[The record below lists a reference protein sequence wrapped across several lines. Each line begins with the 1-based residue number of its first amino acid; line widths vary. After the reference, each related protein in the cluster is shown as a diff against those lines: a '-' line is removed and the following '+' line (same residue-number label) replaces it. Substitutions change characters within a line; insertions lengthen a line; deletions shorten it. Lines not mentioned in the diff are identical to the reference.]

1 VARDDEA
8 PREGFLRRLLSD
20 YRAFASLVGLLVYGV
35 VRVAY
40 DAYYTRLGV
49 FPEAVGLS
57 ETTILGRAALYLA
70 LTVSIAAIFGGI
82 WLMAVGGSIEQR
94 RRPRPRDPARR
105 RRRDPVTPSTLF
117 GATAVLAVLAAGVVS
132 LGGSFRSL
140 LGSYHLAY
148 FCVLRCK
155 FTVLTPTSFQQVET
169 TVQEHPGSRFTD
181 VGPAWLVAVPLAL
194 LLAAAAVGLVAAR
207 RGRWSANRVG
217 PYAVFGL
224 LAAASLLAGLAAPHV
239 IAVSE
244 NAANAGSGFV
254 DDNPGSVKWVV
265 FLLVLGAVFAGLLA
279 ALELL
284 AGAAPKRSP
293 WLIASFIAV
302 IPLMLGFMSPT
313 VPLFIED
320 EGGSALAAAVV
331 LWLALMAVTFWLWPN
346 PREARFRNM
355 AGLGGI
361 VALIVTLTLYLA
373 WERGTNLAKQAA
385 MGDQIFAKRFS
396 LLSVRANVVCLD
408 PQEEGTKLAFRRRPY
423 VYLGEAGGTLVLYD
437 YVVDRANETPTAFP
451 VRMSSSAVVVR
462 LAHYAPHGPKRIQW
476 VNWDCSQNA

>member
-1 VARDDEA
+1 LPKDDE
-8 PREGFLRRLLSD
+8 PRREGVLRRLLSD

-70 LTVSIAAIFGGI
+70 MTVSIAAIFGGL
-82 WLMAVGGSIEQR
+82 WLLAVGGSLEQR
-94 RRPRPRDPARR
+94 RKP
-105 RRRDPVTPSTLF
+105 RRRDPVTPTTLF
-117 GATAVLAVLAAGVVS
+117 GASAVLALLAAGLVA
-132 LGGSFRSL
+132 LGGGIRSL

-155 FTVLTPTSFQQVET
+155 FTVLTPTSFQQVEDAVRT
-169 TVQEHPGSRFTD
+169 GRAEHPGYRFTD
-181 VGPAWLVAVPLAL
+181 FGPAWLVAVPLL
-194 LLAAAAVGLVAAR
+194 LLVVGAVIGLVSAR
-207 RGRWSANRVG
+207 RGRWSERG
-217 PYAVFGL
+217 IRPYAVFAVF
-224 LAAASLLAGLAAPHV
+224 AAASLLAGLAAPHL

-244 NAANAGSGFV
+244 NASDVGSGLV
-254 DDNPGSVKWVV
+254 DGNPESVKWVV
-265 FLLVLGAVFAGLLA
+265 FVLAAGAVFAGLLA

-284 AGAAPKRSP
+284 AGDAPRQSP

-302 IPLMLGFMSPT
+302 IPLLLGFFAPT
-313 VPLFIED
+313 VPLFVED
-320 EGGSALAAAVV
+320 EGGSALAAAVI
-331 LWLALMAVTFWLWPN
+331 LWLALMAISFWLWPH
-346 PREARFRNM
+346 PREARLRTK
-355 AGLGGI
+355 AGLGFV
-361 VALIVTLTLYLA
+361 VAVIVTLTLYLA

-437 YVVDRANETPTAFP
+437 YVADRANERPTAFP

-462 LAHYAPHGPKRIQW
+462 LAHYAPNGPNKVRW

>member
-1 VARDDEA
+1 LAKDDE
-8 PREGFLRRLLSD
+8 PRREGVLRRLLSD
-20 YRAFASLVGLLVYGV
+20 YRAFASLLGLLVYGV

-94 RRPRPRDPARR
+94 RKPRH
-105 RRRDPVTPSTLF
+105 RDPVTPSTLF
-117 GATAVLAVLAAGVVS
+117 GATAVLAVLAAGVVA
-132 LGGSFRSL
+132 LGGSSRSL

-155 FTVLTPTSFQQVET
+155 FTVLTPTSFRQVES

-194 LLAAAAVGLVAAR
+194 LLVGAAVGLVAAR
-207 RGRWSANRVG
+207 RGRWNAKRVG

-224 LAAASLLAGLAAPHV
+224 LAAASLLAGLAAPHL

-254 DDNPGSVKWVV
+254 DDNPESVKWVV
-265 FLLVLGAVFAGLLA
+265 FLLVLGAVLAGLLA

-320 EGGSALAAAVV
+320 EGGSALAAAVA
-331 LWLALMAVTFWLWPN
+331 LWLALIAITFWLWPN

-408 PQEEGTKLAFRRRPY
+408 PQEEGTKLAFRHRPY
-423 VYLGEAGGTLVLYD
+423 VYLGETGGTLVLYD
-437 YVVDRANETPTAFP
+437 YVADRANERPTAFP

-462 LAHYAPHGPKRIQW
+462 LAHYAPNGPNKVRW